1 MAGVFAG
8 AFWLAKREVRRVW
21 ISYPLAGLLLLFM
34 GFLQA
39 RIFMGGAAAVAF
51 ALVILEWTVDLRL
64 AERTV
69 GLAQAHGALPAVLSI
84 LTGSV
89 SVMVLACV
97 AAGRLEKRNLTE
109 SGST

>member
-64 AERTV
+64 VERTV
-69 GLAQAHGALPAVLSI
+69 ELAQAYGALPAVLSI

-89 SVMVLACV
+89 SFMFLACV
-97 AAGRLEKRNLTE
+97 AAGRLAKRNLTE